1 MYFMGL
7 SLCLFW
13 IVVLLEGGIYWVS
26 FIYVSINKLIGLIC
40 RICII
45 RVNINFLRKKERK

>member
-26 FIYVSINKLIGLIC
+26 FIYVSINKLSGLIC

-45 RVNINFLRKKERK
+45 R

>member
-26 FIYVSINKLIGLIC
+26 FICVSIYKLSGLIC